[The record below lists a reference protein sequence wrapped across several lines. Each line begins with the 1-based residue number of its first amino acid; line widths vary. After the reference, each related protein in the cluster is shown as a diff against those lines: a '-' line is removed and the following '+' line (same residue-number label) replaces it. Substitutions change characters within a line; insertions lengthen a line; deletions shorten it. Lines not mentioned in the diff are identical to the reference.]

1 MLDDVITRNVNDAQ
15 TDKNHAVMML
25 RGKYESAA
33 LAQSSGWDDGAPE
46 AERNLEGAFPGLTLA
61 IKLRGTTL
69 AAIGER
75 FARISFLTLAA
86 LSLVLAGGIALTYRN
101 VTKEMA
107 LARLK
112 SDFVSNV
119 SHELRTPLSLIR
131 LYAETLEMGRLT
143 SPEKYQ
149 EYYCIIRKESERLTA
164 LINNILDFSRI
175 EAGRKEYDF
184 RETDMSELVHNT
196 LDSYRYQMEQ
206 SGFQFEEKI
215 DDVPPMRVDR
225 EAMARSLL
233 NLVNN
238 ALKYSQ
244 DRKFIGVNLYRDNGS
259 VKLEVVDQGIGIPH
273 QEQQKIFEKFYRVG
287 DPLVHNTK
295 GSGLGLSLV
304 RHIVQAHGGEVAVDS
319 APGQGSKF
327 TIVLPVKN
335 RATAAAAARATC
347 SAAVGSKVWQE
358 ATDMTR
364 ILIVEDEPNM
374 VAGLR
379 DNFEFEGYDVIT
391 APDGVAGLERALKE
405 APDLVILDVMM
416 PRMSGLDVCKQ
427 LKAKRPSMPIIMLT
441 ARGQEVDKVV
451 GLELGADDYVTKPFS
466 IRELLAR
473 VKAVLRRAKTV
484 PKEQERYSFGDV
496 EVNLKSCQV
505 SRSGKALDFSSKE
518 FELLKYFLCHPGET
532 LSRDRLLEDVWGY
545 DRFPTTRTVD
555 AHIVRLRQKVEPK
568 PEEPRFILTVHG
580 RATSSSG
587 NEVASNEVN
596 EMCRNRVKFE

>member
-1 MLDDVITRNVNDAQ
+1 MKTKPRNEKARLLLTLELAVILPAAALVILSAWHVLQIQRDRAVEAAIQRDFSQVLAISEKQINQKAYELVDDVRTEFPAPSEACSPTLDKILAAHPYAAHIFVFLPGSGIMFRSQSDRLKSDSGFRDEADYLSKMYEGWLKMDFPSMSEKLVHLQKKGMPYMFEGEWVPRGDKKVYQSIALFSIKGEKKGEVAIGGVAFDADYLHDKFFPEMLDDVISRNVNDAQ
-15 TDKNHAVMML
+15 TDKNHAVLML
-25 RGKYESAA
+25 RGKYDPAVI
-33 LAQSSGWDDGAPE
+33 AQSSGWDGGTPE
-46 AERNLEGAFPGLTLA
+46 VERNLEGAFSGLTLA

-69 AAIGER
+69 AAIGQR

-149 EYYCIIRKESERLTA
+149 EYYRIIRKESERLTA

-196 LDSYRYQMEQ
+196 LDSYRYQLEQ

-215 DDVPPMRVDR
+215 DEVPPLRVDR

-273 QEQQKIFEKFYRVG
+273 HEQQKIFEKFYRVG

-304 RHIVQAHGGEVAVDS
+304 RHIVQAHGGQVSVDS
-319 APGQGSKF
+319 TPGQGSKF
-327 TIVLPVKN
+327 TIALPVK
-335 RATAAAAARATC
+335 
-347 SAAVGSKVWQE
+347 
-358 ATDMTR
+358 
-364 ILIVEDEPNM
+364 P
-374 VAGLR
+374 
-379 DNFEFEGYDVIT
+379 
-391 APDGVAGLERALKE
+391 
-405 APDLVILDVMM
+405 
-416 PRMSGLDVCKQ
+416 
-427 LKAKRPSMPIIMLT
+427 
-441 ARGQEVDKVV
+441 
-451 GLELGADDYVTKPFS
+451 
-466 IRELLAR
+466 
-473 VKAVLRRAKTV
+473 
-484 PKEQERYSFGDV
+484 
-496 EVNLKSCQV
+496 
-505 SRSGKALDFSSKE
+505 
-518 FELLKYFLCHPGET
+518 
-532 LSRDRLLEDVWGY
+532 
-545 DRFPTTRTVD
+545 
-555 AHIVRLRQKVEPK
+555 AHIG
-568 PEEPRFILTVHG
+568 T
-580 RATSSSG
+580 
-587 NEVASNEVN
+587 VASA
-596 EMCRNRVKFE
+596 

>member
-1 MLDDVITRNVNDAQ
+1 VLHIQRDRAVEAAIQRDFSQVLAISEKQINHKAYELVDDVRNDVPAPSEACGPTLDKILAAHPYAAHLFVYSPEMGMVFRSQAERLKKDPAFRDEADYLNQMFEGWFRMEFKSTAEKLAHGEKKGMPYYFDSDWVQRGDKKVYQSDGLFLMKDPNTGSLAIGGVALDADYLRDQFFPEMLNDVITRNVSDTQ
-15 TDKNHAVMML
+15 TDRNHAVMML

-33 LAQSSGWDDGAPE
+33 LAQSSGWDGGAPE

-75 FARISFLTLAA
+75 FAHISFLTLAA
-86 LSLVLAGGIALTYRN
+86 LSLVLAGGIVLTYRS

-196 LDSYRYQMEQ
+196 LDSYRYQLEQ

-215 DDVPPMRVDR
+215 DEVPSMRVDREAMARSLLNLVNNTLDSYRYQLEQSGFQFEEKIDEVPSMRVDR

-244 DRKFIGVNLYRDNGS
+244 DRKYIGVNLYRDNGS

-319 APGQGSKF
+319 SPGQGSKF
-327 TIVLPVKN
+327 TIVLPVKGPQN
-335 RATAAAAARATC
+335 TAANA
-347 SAAVGSKVWQE
+347 
-358 ATDMTR
+358 
-364 ILIVEDEPNM
+364 
-374 VAGLR
+374 
-379 DNFEFEGYDVIT
+379 
-391 APDGVAGLERALKE
+391 
-405 APDLVILDVMM
+405 
-416 PRMSGLDVCKQ
+416 
-427 LKAKRPSMPIIMLT
+427 
-441 ARGQEVDKVV
+441 
-451 GLELGADDYVTKPFS
+451 
-466 IRELLAR
+466 
-473 VKAVLRRAKTV
+473 
-484 PKEQERYSFGDV
+484 
-496 EVNLKSCQV
+496 
-505 SRSGKALDFSSKE
+505 
-518 FELLKYFLCHPGET
+518 
-532 LSRDRLLEDVWGY
+532 
-545 DRFPTTRTVD
+545 
-555 AHIVRLRQKVEPK
+555 
-568 PEEPRFILTVHG
+568 
-580 RATSSSG
+580 
-587 NEVASNEVN
+587 
-596 EMCRNRVKFE
+596 

>member
-1 MLDDVITRNVNDAQ
+1 MKIKRRNEGTRLLLTLELAVILPAAALVILSAWHVLHIQRDRAVEAAIQRDFTQVLAISEKQINQKANDMLDDVRTDFPTPSAACAPTLDRILATHPYVAHVFVFTPNNGIVFRSQAEKLASDEGFRRQADYLSKMFDGWLKMDYSSLSDKLAHSQKKGMPYSFEAEWVPRGEKHDYQPTALFVLKDEKTGSLAIAAIAFDAEYLHDKFFPEMLDDVVSRNVNDAQ
-15 TDKNHAVMML
+15 TDKNRAVMML
-25 RGKYESAA
+25 RAKYDSAA
-33 LAQSSGWDDGAPE
+33 FAQSSGWDGGTPE
-46 AERNLEGAFPGLTLA
+46 VERNLEGDFPGLTLA

-75 FARISFLTLAA
+75 FARISFLSLAA
-86 LSLVLAGGIALTYRN
+86 LSLVLAGGIALTYRS
-101 VTKEMA
+101 VSKEMA

-143 SPEKYQ
+143 SPDKHQ
-149 EYYCIIRKESERLTA
+149 EYYRIIRKESERLTG

-196 LDSYRYQMEQ
+196 LDSYRYQLEQ

-215 DDVPPMRVDR
+215 DEVPPMRVDR

-304 RHIVQAHGGEVAVDS
+304 RHIVQAHGGEVSVDS
-319 APGQGSKF
+319 TPGQGSKF
-327 TIVLPVKN
+327 TIALPVKPAPE
-335 RATAAAAARATC
+335 RDTA
-347 SAAVGSKVWQE
+347 V
-358 ATDMTR
+358 
-364 ILIVEDEPNM
+364 
-374 VAGLR
+374 
-379 DNFEFEGYDVIT
+379 
-391 APDGVAGLERALKE
+391 
-405 APDLVILDVMM
+405 
-416 PRMSGLDVCKQ
+416 SG
-427 LKAKRPSMPIIMLT
+427 
-441 ARGQEVDKVV
+441 
-451 GLELGADDYVTKPFS
+451 
-466 IRELLAR
+466 
-473 VKAVLRRAKTV
+473 
-484 PKEQERYSFGDV
+484 
-496 EVNLKSCQV
+496 
-505 SRSGKALDFSSKE
+505 
-518 FELLKYFLCHPGET
+518 
-532 LSRDRLLEDVWGY
+532 
-545 DRFPTTRTVD
+545 
-555 AHIVRLRQKVEPK
+555 
-568 PEEPRFILTVHG
+568 
-580 RATSSSG
+580 
-587 NEVASNEVN
+587 
-596 EMCRNRVKFE
+596 

>member
-1 MLDDVITRNVNDAQ
+1 MLVVGRQDSGPDVISKMKTKRWNEKTRLLLTLELAVILPAAALVILSAWHVLHIQRDRAVEAAIQRDFSQVLAISEKQINHKAYELVDDVRNDVPAPSEACGPTLDKILAAHPYAAHLFVYSPEMGMVFRSQAERLKKDPAFRDEADYLSQMFEGWFKMEFKSTAEKLAHGEKKGMPYYFDSDWVQRGDKKVYQSDGLFLMKDPHTGSLAIGGVALDADYLRDQFFPEMLNDVITRNVSDTQ
-15 TDKNHAVMML
+15 TDRNHAVMML

-33 LAQSSGWDDGAPE
+33 LAQSSGWDGGAPE

-75 FARISFLTLAA
+75 FAHISFLTLAA
-86 LSLVLAGGIALTYRN
+86 LSLVLAGGIVLTYRS

-196 LDSYRYQMEQ
+196 LDSYRYQLEQ

-215 DDVPPMRVDR
+215 DEVPSMRVDR

-244 DRKFIGVNLYRDNGS
+244 DRKYIGVNLYRDNGS

-273 QEQQKIFEKFYRVG
+273 QEHQKIFEKFYRVG

-319 APGQGSKF
+319 SPGQGSKF
-327 TIVLPVKN
+327 TIVLPVRGPQN
-335 RATAAAAARATC
+335 TAANA
-347 SAAVGSKVWQE
+347 
-358 ATDMTR
+358 
-364 ILIVEDEPNM
+364 
-374 VAGLR
+374 
-379 DNFEFEGYDVIT
+379 
-391 APDGVAGLERALKE
+391 
-405 APDLVILDVMM
+405 
-416 PRMSGLDVCKQ
+416 
-427 LKAKRPSMPIIMLT
+427 
-441 ARGQEVDKVV
+441 
-451 GLELGADDYVTKPFS
+451 
-466 IRELLAR
+466 
-473 VKAVLRRAKTV
+473 
-484 PKEQERYSFGDV
+484 
-496 EVNLKSCQV
+496 
-505 SRSGKALDFSSKE
+505 
-518 FELLKYFLCHPGET
+518 
-532 LSRDRLLEDVWGY
+532 
-545 DRFPTTRTVD
+545 
-555 AHIVRLRQKVEPK
+555 
-568 PEEPRFILTVHG
+568 
-580 RATSSSG
+580 
-587 NEVASNEVN
+587 
-596 EMCRNRVKFE
+596 

>member
-1 MLDDVITRNVNDAQ
+1 MKMKPRNERTRLLLTLELAVILPAAALVFLSAWHVLHIQRDRAVEAAIQRDFSQVLAISEKQINHKAYELVDDVRADFPTPQEACSEALDRILAAHPYAAHIFLYSPETGMVFRSQSDRLNDEAFRNEGANLSKMFDGWLKVDFAEMSKKLTDNEKKGMPYYFDPEWEARGEKKVYQSVALFPVRGEQKGSSAIGGVAFNAEYLQEKFFPEMLEDVINRNVSDAQ

-25 RGKYESAA
+25 HGKYDSTPITESN
-33 LAQSSGWDDGAPE
+33 GWDGGTPE
-46 AERNLEGAFPGLTLA
+46 VERNLEGAFPGLTLA

-149 EYYCIIRKESERLTA
+149 EYYRIIRKESERLTA

-184 RETDMSELVHNT
+184 RETDMRELVHAT
-196 LDSYRYQMEQ
+196 LDSYRYQIEQ
-206 SGFQFEEKI
+206 NGFQFEEKI
-215 DDVPPMRVDR
+215 DEVPPLRVDR

-304 RHIVQAHGGEVAVDS
+304 RHIVQAHGGDVSVDS

-327 TIVLPVKN
+327 TIALPVK
-335 RATAAAAARATC
+335 
-347 SAAVGSKVWQE
+347 SAPLQ
-358 ATDMTR
+358 
-364 ILIVEDEPNM
+364 P
-374 VAGLR
+374 
-379 DNFEFEGYDVIT
+379 
-391 APDGVAGLERALKE
+391 
-405 APDLVILDVMM
+405 
-416 PRMSGLDVCKQ
+416 
-427 LKAKRPSMPIIMLT
+427 
-441 ARGQEVDKVV
+441 
-451 GLELGADDYVTKPFS
+451 
-466 IRELLAR
+466 
-473 VKAVLRRAKTV
+473 
-484 PKEQERYSFGDV
+484 
-496 EVNLKSCQV
+496 
-505 SRSGKALDFSSKE
+505 
-518 FELLKYFLCHPGET
+518 
-532 LSRDRLLEDVWGY
+532 
-545 DRFPTTRTVD
+545 RTV
-555 AHIVRLRQKVEPK
+555 
-568 PEEPRFILTVHG
+568 
-580 RATSSSG
+580 
-587 NEVASNEVN
+587 
-596 EMCRNRVKFE
+596 

>member
-1 MLDDVITRNVNDAQ
+1 VLHIQRDRAVEAAIQRDFSQVLAISEKQINHKAYELVDDVRVELPAPSEACGPALDKILAAYPYAAHIFIYSPETGMVFRSQPDRLTKDSGFRDEADYLSKMFDGWLKMDFASMSEKLERYQKKQSPYIFEGEWVSRGEKKVYQSTALFLTREEKKGSPAIVGVAFDAEYLHDQFFPEMLKDVITRNVSDAQ
-15 TDKNHAVMML
+15 TDRNHAVMML
-25 RGKYESAA
+25 RGKYESTA
-33 LAQSSGWDDGAPE
+33 LAQSSGWDGGAPE
-46 AERNLEGAFPGLTLA
+46 EERNLEGAFPGLTLA

-149 EYYCIIRKESERLTA
+149 EYYRIIRKESERLTA

-196 LDSYRYQMEQ
+196 LDSYRYQLEQ

-215 DDVPPMRVDR
+215 DEVPPMRVDR

-244 DRKFIGVNLYRDNGS
+244 DRKYIGVNLYRDNGS

-327 TIVLPVKN
+327 TIVLPVKTPQN
-335 RATAAAAARATC
+335 GAL
-347 SAAVGSKVWQE
+347 SA
-358 ATDMTR
+358 
-364 ILIVEDEPNM
+364 
-374 VAGLR
+374 
-379 DNFEFEGYDVIT
+379 
-391 APDGVAGLERALKE
+391 
-405 APDLVILDVMM
+405 
-416 PRMSGLDVCKQ
+416 
-427 LKAKRPSMPIIMLT
+427 
-441 ARGQEVDKVV
+441 
-451 GLELGADDYVTKPFS
+451 
-466 IRELLAR
+466 
-473 VKAVLRRAKTV
+473 
-484 PKEQERYSFGDV
+484 
-496 EVNLKSCQV
+496 
-505 SRSGKALDFSSKE
+505 
-518 FELLKYFLCHPGET
+518 
-532 LSRDRLLEDVWGY
+532 
-545 DRFPTTRTVD
+545 
-555 AHIVRLRQKVEPK
+555 
-568 PEEPRFILTVHG
+568 
-580 RATSSSG
+580 
-587 NEVASNEVN
+587 
-596 EMCRNRVKFE
+596 

>member
-1 MLDDVITRNVNDAQ
+1 MLVVGRQDSGPDVISKMKTKRWNEKTRLLLTLELAVILPAAALVILSAWHVLHIQRDRAVEAAIQRDFSQVLAISEKQINHKAYELVDDVRNDVPAPGEACGPTLDKILAAHPYAAHLFVYSPEMGMVFRSQAERLKKDPAFRDEADSLSQMFEGWFKVEFKSTAEKLAHGEKKGMPYYFDSDWVQRGDKKVYQSDGLFLMKDPNTGSLAIGGVALDADYLREQFFPEMLNDVITRNVSDTQ
-15 TDKNHAVMML
+15 TDRNHAVMML

-33 LAQSSGWDDGAPE
+33 LAQSSGWDGGAPE

-75 FARISFLTLAA
+75 FAHISFLTLAA
-86 LSLVLAGGIALTYRN
+86 LSLVLAGGIVLTYRS

-196 LDSYRYQMEQ
+196 LDSYRYQLEQ

-215 DDVPPMRVDR
+215 DEVPSMRVDR

-244 DRKFIGVNLYRDNGS
+244 DRKYIGVNLYRDNGS

-319 APGQGSKF
+319 SPGQGSKF
-327 TIVLPVKN
+327 TIVLPVKGPQN
-335 RATAAAAARATC
+335 TA
-347 SAAVGSKVWQE
+347 
-358 ATDMTR
+358 
-364 ILIVEDEPNM
+364 
-374 VAGLR
+374 
-379 DNFEFEGYDVIT
+379 
-391 APDGVAGLERALKE
+391 
-405 APDLVILDVMM
+405 
-416 PRMSGLDVCKQ
+416 
-427 LKAKRPSMPIIMLT
+427 
-441 ARGQEVDKVV
+441 
-451 GLELGADDYVTKPFS
+451 
-466 IRELLAR
+466 
-473 VKAVLRRAKTV
+473 
-484 PKEQERYSFGDV
+484 
-496 EVNLKSCQV
+496 
-505 SRSGKALDFSSKE
+505 
-518 FELLKYFLCHPGET
+518 
-532 LSRDRLLEDVWGY
+532 
-545 DRFPTTRTVD
+545 
-555 AHIVRLRQKVEPK
+555 
-568 PEEPRFILTVHG
+568 
-580 RATSSSG
+580 G
-587 NEVASNEVN
+587 NA
-596 EMCRNRVKFE
+596 